1 MSSLHIG
8 ENVPLLDVERHTLY
22 TEYRVSPIHTGE
34 NAPPP
39 SLYRGASVFSTS
51 RRGCPC
57 AISRGGRSLLL
68 TKEGMSCLYRR
79 ESFPMPCVD
88 ETYREENALFPYK
101 AESVPLLDVGR
112 QAPSL
117 YRRES
122 VFYKWSRE
130 TLLVAKESV
139 SLFPI
144 ARMTYSF
151 SLHMRV
157 CSSSPQ
163 RG

>member
-1 MSSLHIG
+1 M
-8 ENVPLLDVERHTLY
+8 
-22 TEYRVSPIHTGE
+22 SPIHKGE

-51 RRGCPC
+51 RRGCPS

-68 TKEGMSCLYRR
+68 TKEGMSCLYKR

-88 ETYREENALFPYK
+88 ETDPLIVQRGECPFPIQGRECPIARCRK
-101 AESVPLLDVGR
+101 ASSFSV
-112 QAPSL
+112 QK
-117 YRRES
+117 RES

-130 TLLVAKESV
+130 ILLAAKESV
-139 SLFPI
+139 SLSPI